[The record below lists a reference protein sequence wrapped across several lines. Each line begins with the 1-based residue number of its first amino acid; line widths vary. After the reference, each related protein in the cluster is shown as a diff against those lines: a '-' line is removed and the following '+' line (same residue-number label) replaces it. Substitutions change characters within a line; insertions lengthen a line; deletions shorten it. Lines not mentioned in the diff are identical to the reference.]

1 MEADTITTAKTR
13 LASFVLVSLT
23 FALLYKEAP
32 TVETRW
38 WDVWPGAVFATV
50 MIGKVVFVAY
60 LDYVADPESVFGSL
74 SSIMVLLLWLYVSAI
89 ALIVGAEYNTVR
101 AERRA

>member
-1 MEADTITTAKTR
+1 